1 MTNIA
6 TYLESTAL
14 RCPDDVAVRYR
25 GRSYSYARMQA
36 MTDAIAGGL
45 IGNGIG
51 RGHRV
56 ALCSDIRPGFI
67 AAFLGIVRTGAV
79 HTGFDYIWPDRDYSQ
94 MIEDCGIDA
103 ILCSADPGNTAL
115 AERLEAAAR
124 TAGRTIPIWVIPAEP
139 DGDTRIGGFR
149 SVEEWYRAASG
160 SVAAAT
166 VAFDDVATIAFTSG
180 TTGRRKAA
188 QITHGN
194 FVGMTVLTMSLVELA
209 ACRCRLVPGNYEGVM
224 AQLFLLLLPLLLGN
238 TIVLSETRDPG
249 DVWRLVER
257 ERVSYLLEMP
267 VFYHDLLGQVGKAN
281 VAEIRR
287 HLKVCI
293 TGGAAF
299 PKAWHD
305 EFRELFGLPILPG
318 YGATETTTCVSFSFG
333 WDGFV
338 PGRTGR
344 PIPGVRVRIVG
355 EDGADRPAGSE
366 GEIFVASPG
375 LMKGYLNNAAE
386 TARVLQNGWYRT
398 GDRGLLDQDGQL
410 AVIGRLDEKILT
422 GYHRIDPNA
431 IEDVMFAHPEVAL
444 AAAVGIPDAV
454 LGQRIKAYVVLRP
467 GGTVDAA
474 SLRAWMSGR
483 LPEWMVPD
491 LIEFRPS
498 LPLTPTGKV
507 ARAVLRDA

>member
-1 MTNIA
+1 MTNVA

-14 RCPDDVAVRYR
+14 RCPDDVAVRFR
-25 GRSYSYARMQA
+25 GRSYSYAQLQA
-36 MTDAIAGGL
+36 MTDAIAAGL
-45 IGNGIG
+45 VESGIG

-67 AAFLGIVRTGAV
+67 AAFLGIIRTGAV
-79 HTGFDYIWPDRDYSQ
+79 HTGFDYIWPDRDYAQ

-115 AERLEAAAR
+115 AERLQAAAR
-124 TAGRTIPIWVIPAEP
+124 AAGRAIPIWVIPAEP
-139 DGDTRIGGFR
+139 DADPRIGGFP
-149 SVEEWYRAASG
+149 SVEEWYRKATSTTD
-160 SVAAAT
+160 AAT
-166 VAFDDVATIAFTSG
+166 VAPDDVATIAFTSG

-194 FVGMTVLTMSLVELA
+194 IVGMTALTVPLVELD
-209 ACRCRLVPGNYEGVM
+209 ACRCRLVPGNYEGIM
-224 AQLFLLLLPLLLGN
+224 AQLFLLLLPLLLGH
-238 TIVLSETRDPG
+238 TIVLSETRDP
-249 DVWRLVER
+249 DEVWSLVER
-257 ERVSYLLEMP
+257 ERVTYLLEMP
-267 VFYHDLLGQVGKAN
+267 VFYHDLLGQVAKAN

-305 EFRELFGLPILPG
+305 EFYDRFGLPILPG

-333 WDGFV
+333 QEAFV

-355 EDGADRPAGSE
+355 DDGADLPDGKE
-366 GEIFVASPG
+366 GEIFVASQG

-398 GDRGLLDQDGQL
+398 GDRGLIDHDGQL
-410 AVIGRLDEKILT
+410 AVFGRLDEKILT
-422 GYHRIDPNA
+422 GYHRIDPSM
-431 IEDVMFAHPEVAL
+431 IEDVMFAHPEVAM
-444 AAAVGIPDAV
+444 AAAVGIPDEV
-454 LGQRIKAYVVLRP
+454 LGQRLKAYVVRRP
-467 GGTVDAA
+467 GGTIDATA
-474 SLRAWMSGR
+474 LRAWMLGR
-483 LPEWMVPD
+483 MPEWMVPE
-491 LIEFRPS
+491 LFEFRPS